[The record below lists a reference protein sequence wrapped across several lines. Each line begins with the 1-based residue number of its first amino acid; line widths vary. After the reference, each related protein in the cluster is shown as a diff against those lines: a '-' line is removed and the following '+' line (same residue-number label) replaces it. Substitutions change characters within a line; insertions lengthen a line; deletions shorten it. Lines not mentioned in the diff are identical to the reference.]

1 MRRLRADAPSKA
13 ITGAARSEFLH
24 PSENRYLTLRESAR
38 LQTFLDTFKFVGT
51 TVERMQLIGNAVPVR
66 LGQVFAAALRLDMEG
81 ANVREGRGRLV
92 SFVPTLSEGMS
103 PALDDITRRVAA
115 RFSEEPERR
124 TEQLAL
130 WR

>member
-1 MRRLRADAPSKA
+1 
-13 ITGAARSEFLH
+13 
-24 PSENRYLTLRESAR
+24 
-38 LQTFLDTFKFVGT
+38 
-51 TVERMQLIGNAVPVR
+51 
-66 LGQVFAAALRLDMEG
+66 
-81 ANVREGRGRLV
+81 
-92 SFVPTLSEGMS
+92 MS